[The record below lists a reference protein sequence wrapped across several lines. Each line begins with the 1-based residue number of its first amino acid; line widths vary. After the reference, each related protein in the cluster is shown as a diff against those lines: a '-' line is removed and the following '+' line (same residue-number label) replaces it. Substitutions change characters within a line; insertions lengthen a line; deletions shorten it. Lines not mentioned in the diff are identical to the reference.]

1 MIFEWIGT
9 NLHRYALQI
18 LTMAIHRNRFCI
30 IDIVKICR
38 YNASSKKAKR
48 IKMRANIV
56 LENVDNAVLNAI
68 KSVIKLNPQVK
79 FKINKTKA
87 EQSEPNKETLRAMRD
102 IKNGVNLQSYTLD
115 ELVEIAK
122 ASRVKA

>member
-1 MIFEWIGT
+1 MT
-9 NLHRYALQI
+9 
-18 LTMAIHRNRFCI
+18 
-30 IDIVKICR
+30 
-38 YNASSKKAKR
+38 
-48 IKMRANIV
+48 ANIV

-87 EQSEPNKETLRAMRD
+87 EQDEPNKETLRAMRD

-122 ASRVKA
+122 ASRANA

>member
-1 MIFEWIGT
+1 MT
-9 NLHRYALQI
+9 
-18 LTMAIHRNRFCI
+18 
-30 IDIVKICR
+30 
-38 YNASSKKAKR
+38 
-48 IKMRANIV
+48 ANIV

-122 ASRVKA
+122 ASRANA